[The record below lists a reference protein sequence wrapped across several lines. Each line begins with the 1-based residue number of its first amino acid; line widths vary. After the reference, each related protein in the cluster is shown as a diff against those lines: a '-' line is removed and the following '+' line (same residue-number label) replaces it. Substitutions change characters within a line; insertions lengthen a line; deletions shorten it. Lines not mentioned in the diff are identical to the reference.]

1 MESKF
6 SMSFYFKNVRKI
18 KIR

>member
-6 SMSFYFKNVRKI
+6 STSFYLKNVRKI